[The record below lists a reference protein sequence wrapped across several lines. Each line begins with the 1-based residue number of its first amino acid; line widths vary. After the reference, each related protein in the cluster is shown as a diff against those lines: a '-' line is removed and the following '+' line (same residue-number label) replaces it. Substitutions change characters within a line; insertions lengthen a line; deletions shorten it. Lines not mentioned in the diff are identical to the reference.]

1 MRTSSGDRL
10 EEARRAEITG
20 AAGISGAVGT
30 PGALETARP
39 PRHIDRQHAIWV
51 LIMIGLFVVWS
62 NSFHAIA
69 WLRRSLGAFDLLLVR
84 FAPVGAFCAIWCILS
99 EPRHN
104 LRLLV
109 QNPIRII
116 LLGLLMVP
124 GYNLFLNWGQGQ
136 IPAGTASLLIA
147 TNPFFTYILA
157 LAIRQERHRTRKTV
171 SLLLSFTGVYLLL
184 RSQGSEMG
192 PGYGLHALS
201 VLGAPACWACA
212 TVLGKPLVTR
222 ESPLRVTYLSLAVG
236 SIVFLAIAPFDHGFR
251 TALGTLGASDWVA
264 VVHLA
269 LMCTVVGFVVWYAA
283 LRQLPASSTAAFVL
297 LNPPLTVAFGPVW
310 GTDKPS
316 SSIII
321 FGAWILAGVVLSMWR
336 IPDTMHRAGTKAGE
350 IFDSA
355 RSMMKR

>member
-1 MRTSSGDRL
+1 ML
-10 EEARRAEITG
+10 EGAREAEITG

-30 PGALETARP
+30 PGALETAP
-39 PRHIDRQHAIWV
+39 PPAHIDLHHAVWV
-51 LIMIGLFVVWS
+51 LILIGLFVIWS

-84 FAPVGAFCAIWCILS
+84 FAPVGAFCLLWCLLS

-104 LRLLV
+104 LRIFMR
-109 QNPIRII
+109 NPVRIV

-124 GYNLFLNWGQGQ
+124 CYNLFLNWGQGQ

-147 TNPFFTYILA
+147 TNPFFTYVLA
-157 LAIRQERHRTRKTV
+157 LAIRQEHHRTRKTI

-184 RSQGSEMG
+184 RSQGREMG

-201 VLGAPACWACA
+201 VLAAPASWAIA
-212 TVLGKPLVTR
+212 TVLAKPLVSR
-222 ESPLRVTYLSLAVG
+222 ESPLRVTYLSLMVG

-251 TALGTLGASDWVA
+251 RAMGTFQTGDWIA

-269 LMCTVVGFVVWYAA
+269 LMCTVVGFVLWYAA
-283 LRQLPASSTAAFVL
+283 LRRLPASSTAAFVL
-297 LNPPLTVAFGPVW
+297 LNPPLTIAFGPVW
-310 GTDKPS
+310 GTDRPS
-316 SSIII
+316 AHVIG

-336 IPDTMHRAGTKAGE
+336 IPDTMARAGKKTGE

-355 RSMMKR
+355 RSLMKR